1 MNEKG
6 DVDTQIH
13 SSRQLIGIAEILWD
27 TELSQDLVSI
37 PQNIHLCSEGLDT
50 SAVPFVWPDLI
61 NVPVCASVKV
71 CLLM

>member
-6 DVDTQIH
+6 DVDTWIH
-13 SSRQLIGIAEILWD
+13 FSGRLIAIVGILWD

-37 PQNIHLCSEGLDT
+37 PQNTDLCSEGLDT
-50 SAVPFVWPDLI
+50 STVPFVWPDLI
-61 NVPVCASVKV
+61 YVPVCVSVKV

>member
-6 DVDTQIH
+6 DVDTWIH
-13 SSRQLIGIAEILWD
+13 FSGRLIGIVGILWD

-37 PQNIHLCSEGLDT
+37 PQNTHLCSEGLDT
-50 SAVPFVWPDLI
+50 STVPFVWPDLI
-61 NVPVCASVKV
+61 YVPVCVSVKV

>member
-6 DVDTQIH
+6 DVDTWIH
-13 SSRQLIGIAEILWD
+13 FSGRLKGIVGILWD

-37 PQNIHLCSEGLDT
+37 SQDTHLCSEGLDT
-50 SAVPFVWPDLI
+50 SDVPFVWPDLI
-61 NVPVCASVKV
+61 YVPVCLSVKV